1 MVNGNARISNHLL
14 GDNEIGHNRI
24 DFVNTPILGD
34 AKLFIDPVLIDINP
48 SGFCKKSKII
58 IDDYF
63 RHLYNEYYITNDKY
77 EKQKLLMHAKE
88 INDTHL
94 GYAKRH
100 GKGHTKDGLYEIF
113 KGIEEYINLIKI
125 SEMFELALYT
135 PNFAEDGMSDL
146 LTNILYNE
154 LSKFTILQCK
164 KYNIETTKCPK
175 DRFYWDHQ
183 THTWEKYCG
192 ESLVINGNIH
202 LLIPKE
208 IVQPRYH
215 FTADDFLRSV
225 IVENICK
232 DRATYG
238 KKGNK
243 IRPPKGKVREE
254 LLNENGTVFN
264 TVHKFAENDS
274 RLSSQYRKIVHNKY
288 RTAKLSDDGLDSLIY
303 NKLIKI
309 TVNNN

>member
-14 GDNEIGHNRI
+14 GENEIGHNRI

-77 EKQKLLMHAKE
+77 EKQKLLMHARE

-113 KGIEEYINLIKI
+113 KGIEEYINSIKI

-135 PNFAEDGMSDL
+135 PNFAEDGMCR
-146 LTNILYNE
+146 IY
-154 LSKFTILQCK
+154 
-164 KYNIETTKCPK
+164 
-175 DRFYWDHQ
+175 
-183 THTWEKYCG
+183 
-192 ESLVINGNIH
+192 
-202 LLIPKE
+202 LLIF
-208 IVQPRYH
+208 Y
-215 FTADDFLRSV
+215 
-225 IVENICK
+225 
-232 DRATYG
+232 
-238 KKGNK
+238 
-243 IRPPKGKVREE
+243 
-254 LLNENGTVFN
+254 
-264 TVHKFAENDS
+264 
-274 RLSSQYRKIVHNKY
+274 
-288 RTAKLSDDGLDSLIY
+288 
-303 NKLIKI
+303 I
-309 TVNNN
+309 TN

>member
-1 MVNGNARISNHLL
+1 MFGAPNSPSKWNRMTFLSARIL
-14 GDNEIGHNRI
+14 EVPI
-24 DFVNTPILGD
+24 D
-34 AKLFIDPVLIDINP
+34 
-48 SGFCKKSKII
+48 
-58 IDDYF
+58 
-63 RHLYNEYYITNDKY
+63 
-77 EKQKLLMHAKE
+77 
-88 INDTHL
+88 
-94 GYAKRH
+94 
-100 GKGHTKDGLYEIF
+100 
-113 KGIEEYINLIKI
+113 
-125 SEMFELALYT
+125 
-135 PNFAEDGMSDL
+135 
-146 LTNILYNE
+146 
-154 LSKFTILQCK
+154 LS
-164 KYNIETTKCPK
+164 
-175 DRFYWDHQ
+175 
-183 THTWEKYCG
+183 
-192 ESLVINGNIH
+192 
-202 LLIPKE
+202 KE

-274 RLSSQYRKIVHNKY
+274 RLSSQYREIVHNKY